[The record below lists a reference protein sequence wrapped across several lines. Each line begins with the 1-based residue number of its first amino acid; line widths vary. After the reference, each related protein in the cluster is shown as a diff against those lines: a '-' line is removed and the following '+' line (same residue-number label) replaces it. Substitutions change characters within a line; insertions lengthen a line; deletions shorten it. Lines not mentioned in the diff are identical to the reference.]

1 MTSKSFILLAVPKSL
16 LLETDHIIERSVR
29 KKSQSIN
36 KIYLNRFK
44 FSSLDEVMRLNDE
57 LIRIDN
63 NFATICKRFL
73 PYVKEHFEETWSI
86 ATRFSWDYIR
96 YGLYNKLTVLVDQ
109 IKQDMVQVE
118 QDFKVKAKAYSVKL
132 TELKNEERRTEATL
146 ISRPVE
152 YLVKD
157 NLSCYVQTEYLT
169 TLFVAV
175 RNKDVKIW
183 ENRYEKLLDLLMD
196 DEMTIDEEDD
206 EDDEELWY
214 IKKIKF
220 RMEQIRQGQ
229 WIVPRSSLKVASDKE
244 WTIFRVVMFR
254 ELETDFRRACQ
265 MIKIFVVRDL
275 NPNFDFKKLEEKK
288 KVFLEEEQEFLEW
301 CHNKFTS
308 AFSIWMHLKVIMI
321 NTEMLIRYGPDKLAN
336 TDLDQYQ
343 DHVYVI
349 ECQQKDKMDLL
360 LKLDYGFRD
369 LLPKQVYSDGD
380 RVHDLKNGDFRCHS
394 AIVSIID
401 LG

>member
-1 MTSKSFILLAVPKSL
+1 MTSKSYILLAVPKSL
-16 LLETDHIIERSVR
+16 SPEADHIIERSIR
-29 KKSQSIN
+29 KKSQLTN
-36 KIYLNRFK
+36 KIYLNRIK
-44 FSSLDEVMRLNDE
+44 FGSLDELMSINDE
-57 LIRIDN
+57 LVRTDN

-73 PYVKEHFEETWSI
+73 PYVKEYFEETWSI

-109 IKQDMVQVE
+109 IKQDMVHIE

-132 TELKNEERRTEATL
+132 TELKNEDRRKEAPF

-152 YLVKD
+152 HLVKD
-157 NLSCYVQTEYLT
+157 NSSCYVQTEYLT

-183 ENRYEKLLDLLMD
+183 EKRYEKMLDLLMD
-196 DEMTIDEEDD
+196 DEVTIDEEDD
-206 EDDEELWY
+206 ATEGELWY
-214 IKKIKF
+214 VKKIKF

-244 WTIFRVVMFR
+244 WAIFRVVMFR

-265 MIKIFVVRDL
+265 LIKIFVVRDF

-288 KVFLEEEQEFLEW
+288 KVFLEEEQEFFEW
-301 CHNKFTS
+301 CRNKFTS
-308 AFSIWMHLKVIMI
+308 AFSIWMHIKVIML

-336 TDLDQYQ
+336 TDLDPNQ
-343 DHVYVI
+343 VYVI

-360 LKLDYGFRD
+360 FKLDYSFRD
-369 LLPKQVYSDGD
+369 LLPKQVYSDRD
-380 RVHDLKNGDFRCHS
+380 RVQDLKNGDLRCHS
-394 AIVSIID
+394 ANLSIID